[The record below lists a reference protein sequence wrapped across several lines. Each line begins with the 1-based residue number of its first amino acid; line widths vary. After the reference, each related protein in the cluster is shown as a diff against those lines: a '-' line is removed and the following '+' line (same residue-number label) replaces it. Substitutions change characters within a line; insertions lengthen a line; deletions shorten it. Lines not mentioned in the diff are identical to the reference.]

1 MKPLLLVDIFK
12 YLTNSSSIT
21 KIGSRYG
28 YYALGDAYN
37 ITGMHQHRNKVVL
50 VEFRFNDF
58 TFSQYNH
65 WKFTCEKQLIIAKPT
80 VNYYAG
86 TGINWRSPQEKRFDK
101 LECKE
106 LNNHFMAKT

>member
-65 WKFTCEKQLIIAKPT
+65 WKFMCDYPQSVSKPT
-80 VNYYAG
+80 IYYYAG
-86 TGINWRSPQEKRFDK
+86 TGIDWSSPQERRFDR
-101 LECKE
+101 LERKK
-106 LNNHFMAKT
+106 LNNYCKQN